1 MIGNVRWNLWFS
13 LAGTLLAFMFSWL
26 NNPLSTA
33 LIRSLYC
40 FVALFLLLFVV
51 RFFLGSVAN
60 ITLPDEQAKELTEGQ
75 EGAVGANVDLST
87 PDETEQIQ
95 EALKQSLT
103 EKQNVSSTELNT
115 EGSASSAADALFTPL
130 KPERLVTTSDDQTAE
145 ELARAVRQM
154 SELEGR

>member
-13 LAGTLLAFMFSWL
+13 IAGTLLAFMFSWL

-60 ITLPDEQAKELTEGQ
+60 ITLPDEQAKEFTEGQ

-103 EKQNVSSTELNT
+103 EKQNISSTELNT